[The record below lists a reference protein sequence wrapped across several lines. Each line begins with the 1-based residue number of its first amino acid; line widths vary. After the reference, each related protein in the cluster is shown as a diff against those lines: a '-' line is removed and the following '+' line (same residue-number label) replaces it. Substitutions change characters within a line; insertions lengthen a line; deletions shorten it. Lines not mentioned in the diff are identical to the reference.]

1 MSRPHFRR
9 LRRPVDP
16 EPEYSRLDRLD
27 GLGTQLTN
35 IQVLGRDRYAQC
47 DETCT
52 ADCGA
57 CKGRR
62 FGPYALPTRTR
73 YDIQWPD
80 VRAAETPG
88 GDSDPTGPAWFG
100 DLSPLQAK
108 VNETWA
114 HLSVAAAATGGDL
127 AAMAAPADW
136 PVWDYGE
143 GYDIEPEERATYVH
157 PADIGLAATLAA
169 DAYGRIKADCAEP
182 HGRHRQTDP
191 ADLLLAD
198 LRDIEDRLS

>member
-1 MSRPHFRR
+1 VNRPHFRR
-9 LRRPVDP
+9 HPRPVDP

-27 GLGTQLTN
+27 GLGTR
-35 IQVLGRDRYAQC
+35 IDRL
-47 DETCT
+47 DHL
-52 ADCGA
+52 D
-57 CKGRR
+57 
-62 FGPYALPTRTR
+62 GPHTR
-73 YDIQWPD
+73 YDSQWPD